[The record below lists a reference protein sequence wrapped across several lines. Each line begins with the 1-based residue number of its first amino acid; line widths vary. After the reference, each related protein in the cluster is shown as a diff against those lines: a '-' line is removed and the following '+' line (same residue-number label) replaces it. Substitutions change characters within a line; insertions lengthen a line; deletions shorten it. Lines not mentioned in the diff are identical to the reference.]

1 MASNRRRNTNPSRR
15 TDSTHPIEIL
25 TPPTETT
32 IWNKDKYK
40 WTYIHEKTLI
50 QLFDEAIAMNNYT
63 LKNPTAIV
71 TRGGK
76 LLRTKTGITVD
87 PDTSFINASD
97 AWWTEQEFG
106 CKLTKSLN
114 RKPPVFWDVMQ
125 RCLVLHDV
133 QSQSQ
138 HSARQRREQL
148 IHEHG
153 VDEEGEDYSDSDSGN
168 MPQTEVPETQE
179 EEEVYRATI
188 DDDEIFQNSAA
199 RRQQRGRP
207 NFWSTARRGS
217 SAQRSGGSSRV
228 SIGSGS
234 RGSQRRQSFET
245 TIQDIITGFREFQR
259 QSFQQLRPG
268 AFDQDDYDE
277 FKKAEAIFIALNL
290 PKHTRFHW
298 ACINALKELVF
309 GLGSDHSFGSPHL
322 GGISSRSPSSVGNN
336 LGGQNSPGFWGPI
349 YPQWGTPP
357 NVAQWGTPPNA
368 PQWGTPPNAHGTTS
382 TNVQY
387 EFSVGGQVDGATTE
401 TPPIIQQ
408 TSSSGLGFPNYFET
422 GQMRQTPR
430 PGGLL
435 IFGQLRKDP
444 MQVIIVM

>member
-63 LKNPTAIV
+63 LKNPTAIG
-71 TRGGK
+71 REYM

-125 RCLVLHDV
+125 RCLVVHDV

-179 EEEVYRATI
+179 EEEVYRVTI

-259 QSFQQLRPG
+259 QSFQQLRPAASTDEDKVQLLEAMTG
-268 AFDQDDYDE
+268 VSRNNQDV
-277 FKKAEAIFIALNL
+277 
-290 PKHTRFHW
+290 
-298 ACINALKELVF
+298 LKQ
-309 GLGSDHSFGSPHL
+309 LGSDHSFGSPHL

-357 NVAQWGTPPNA
+357 NVAQ
-368 PQWGTPPNAHGTTS
+368 
-382 TNVQY
+382 
-387 EFSVGGQVDGATTE
+387 
-401 TPPIIQQ
+401 
-408 TSSSGLGFPNYFET
+408 
-422 GQMRQTPR
+422 
-430 PGGLL
+430 
-435 IFGQLRKDP
+435 
-444 MQVIIVM
+444 

>member
-1 MASNRRRNTNPSRR
+1 
-15 TDSTHPIEIL
+15 
-25 TPPTETT
+25 
-32 IWNKDKYK
+32 
-40 WTYIHEKTLI
+40 
-50 QLFDEAIAMNNYT
+50 MNNYT
-63 LKNPTAIV
+63 LKNPTAIG
-71 TRGGK
+71 REYM

-125 RCLVLHDV
+125 RCLVVHDV

-179 EEEVYRATI
+179 EEEVYRVTI

-259 QSFQQLRPG
+259 QSFQQLRPAASTDEDKVQLLEAMTG
-268 AFDQDDYDE
+268 VSRNNQDV
-277 FKKAEAIFIALNL
+277 
-290 PKHTRFHW
+290 
-298 ACINALKELVF
+298 LKQ
-309 GLGSDHSFGSPHL
+309 LGSDHSFGSPHL

-357 NVAQWGTPPNA
+357 NVAQ
-368 PQWGTPPNAHGTTS
+368 
-382 TNVQY
+382 
-387 EFSVGGQVDGATTE
+387 
-401 TPPIIQQ
+401 
-408 TSSSGLGFPNYFET
+408 
-422 GQMRQTPR
+422 
-430 PGGLL
+430 
-435 IFGQLRKDP
+435 
-444 MQVIIVM
+444 

>member
-1 MASNRRRNTNPSRR
+1 MESNRRRNTNPSRG
-15 TDSTHPIEIL
+15 TVSTHPTEIL

-32 IWNKDKYK
+32 IRLDEFKKSYK
-40 WTYIHEKTLI
+40 KWKALTH
-50 QLFDEAIAMNNYT
+50 
-63 LKNPTAIV
+63 
-71 TRGGK
+71 
-76 LLRTKTGITVD
+76 KTGITVD

-106 CKLTKSLN
+106 CKLTKNLN

-138 HSARQRREQL
+138 HSACQRREQL

-179 EEEVYRATI
+179 EEEVYRVTI
-188 DDDEIFQNSAA
+188 DDGEIFQNSAA

-207 NFWSTARRGS
+207 NFQSTARRGS
-217 SAQRSGGSSRV
+217 SAQRSGGTSRV

-234 RGSQRRQSFET
+234 GGSRRRQSFET
-245 TIQDIITGFREFQR
+245 TIQDSITSFGEFQR

-277 FKKAEAIFIALNL
+277 FKKAEAIFIALDL

-309 GLGSDHSFGSPHL
+309 WPKYFIDIAASPDKDKVQL
-322 GGISSRSPSSVGNN
+322 LEAMTGVSRNN
-336 LGGQNSPGFWGPI
+336 QDVP
-349 YPQWGTPP
+349 
-357 NVAQWGTPPNA
+357 
-368 PQWGTPPNAHGTTS
+368 
-382 TNVQY
+382 
-387 EFSVGGQVDGATTE
+387 
-401 TPPIIQQ
+401 
-408 TSSSGLGFPNYFET
+408 
-422 GQMRQTPR
+422 
-430 PGGLL
+430 
-435 IFGQLRKDP
+435 K
-444 MQVIIVM
+444 

>member
-1 MASNRRRNTNPSRR
+1 
-15 TDSTHPIEIL
+15 
-25 TPPTETT
+25 
-32 IWNKDKYK
+32 
-40 WTYIHEKTLI
+40 
-50 QLFDEAIAMNNYT
+50 
-63 LKNPTAIV
+63 
-71 TRGGK
+71 
-76 LLRTKTGITVD
+76 
-87 PDTSFINASD
+87 
-97 AWWTEQEFG
+97 
-106 CKLTKSLN
+106 LN

-148 IHEHG
+148 IHGHG

-179 EEEVYRATI
+179 EEEVYRVTI

-217 SAQRSGGSSRV
+217 SVQRSGGSSRV

-309 GLGSDHSFGSPHL
+309 GVS
-322 GGISSRSPSSVGNN
+322 IS
-336 LGGQNSPGFWGPI
+336 
-349 YPQWGTPP
+349 
-357 NVAQWGTPPNA
+357 
-368 PQWGTPPNAHGTTS
+368 
-382 TNVQY
+382 
-387 EFSVGGQVDGATTE
+387 
-401 TPPIIQQ
+401 
-408 TSSSGLGFPNYFET
+408 
-422 GQMRQTPR
+422 
-430 PGGLL
+430 L
-435 IFGQLRKDP
+435 I
-444 MQVIIVM
+444 